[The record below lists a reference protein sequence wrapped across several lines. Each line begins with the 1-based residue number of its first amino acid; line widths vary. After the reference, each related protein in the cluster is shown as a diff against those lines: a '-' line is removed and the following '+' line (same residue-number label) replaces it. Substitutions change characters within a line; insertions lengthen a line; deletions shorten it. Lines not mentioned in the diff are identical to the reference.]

1 MQRQHDMGGD
11 AAAGIKTGIDTAA
24 HPVAAWQKETWA
36 MRVAL
41 GADRLK
47 LIRVDELR
55 RAIEDLAPEDY
66 DRAYFE
72 RWILALRNL
81 LVEKG
86 VLSRDEIDAR
96 IADLRRRR
104 PEKE

>member
-11 AAAGIKTGIDTAA
+11 AAGEIDTGV
-24 HPVAAWQKETWA
+24 HSLAAWQKETWA

-41 GADRLK
+41 GADRHK

-72 RWILALRNL
+72 RWILAMRNL
-81 LVEKG
+81 LIEKG
-86 VLSRDEIDAR
+86 VLGRDEIDAR
-96 IADLRRRR
+96 ISDLRRQR
-104 PEKE
+104 PAKE

>member
-11 AAAGIKTGIDTAA
+11 PAGEIDIGV
-24 HPVAAWQKETWA
+24 HPLAAWQKETWA

-41 GADRLK
+41 GADRHK

-72 RWILALRNL
+72 RWILAMRNL
-81 LVEKG
+81 LIEKG
-86 VLSRDEIDAR
+86 VLGRDEIDAR
-96 IADLRRRR
+96 IDDLRRQR
-104 PEKE
+104 PAKE